1 MFREVHGKDL
11 GYKAMIPRILDHM
24 HSTKDYQIKL
34 SKDDEKNFFFTFLWD
49 IDGKLK
55 LPFLDSQK
63 RSLFPNYAAPSS
75 D

>member
-1 MFREVHGKDL
+1 
-11 GYKAMIPRILDHM
+11 M

-34 SKDDEKNFFFTFLWD
+34 SKDDENLVFFFPLFCETSMEN
-49 IDGKLK
+49 K

-63 RSLFPNYAAPSS
+63 RPLFPNEAAPSS